1 VKWKKEEILTE
12 NKKIKIH
19 IKNNHG
25 RPGTFPCD
33 LEGEKNFTIT
43 KEHMKKA
50 LENEPKIKE
59 QIEVFIDWD
68 ENNFETSMYNS
79 EILLTYDFPT
89 KNLKKVAPNLKW
101 VHCTAAGVEHLSPFN
116 WAFDELTITN
126 SSGVHAK
133 KAGEYGLMS
142 ILMLQNHIP
151 KIISN
156 QKNKKFISLFSNPIA
171 GKNIVLIGTG
181 SLGSSMAK
189 LVEPLGAN
197 IIGVNKKGKSVEGC
211 SKIITIDKIEMVL
224 PEADFLYLA
233 LPETSETKNLINR
246 KRLDLLKPSCGIVN
260 IGRQSVLDYD
270 VLCEKLDKK
279 EIAGAILDVFKP
291 EPIEAESKL
300 WHTPN
305 LIITPHV
312 SSDDNG
318 NYVKMTLDLFV
329 KNLKLFMNNKGLIN
343 KIDKNLGY

>member
-1 VKWKKEEILTE
+1 MEILTH

-25 RPGTFPCD
+25 RSGTFPCD

-43 KEHMKKA
+43 KEHLDKA
-50 LENEPKIKE
+50 LENQPKIKKQVE
-59 QIEVFIDWD
+59 FFIDWD
-68 ENNFETSMYNS
+68 EDNFSSSMS
-79 EILLTYDFPT
+79 SSKILLTYDFPT
-89 KNLKKVAPNLKW
+89 SNLEKIAPNLKW
-101 VHCTAAGVEHLSPFN
+101 IHCTAAGVEHLSPFS
-116 WAFDELTITN
+116 WASKKLIITN

-142 ILMLQNHIP
+142 VLMLQNHMP
-151 KIISN
+151 RIITN
-156 QKNKKFISLFSNPIA
+156 QKNKEFVSLFSNPIA
-171 GKNIVLIGTG
+171 GKNIVLVGTG

-197 IIGVNKKGKSVEGC
+197 IIGVNKKGKPVEGC
-211 SKIITIDKIEMVL
+211 SKVITIEKIDTVL
-224 PEADFLYLA
+224 PKADILYLA

-246 KRLDLLKPSCGIVN
+246 KRLDLLKPTCGIVN

-270 VLCEKLDKK
+270 ALCEKLNKK
-279 EIAGAILDVFKP
+279 EIAAAILDVFTT
-291 EPIEAESKL
+291 EPIDKNSKL

-305 LIITPHV
+305 LVITPHV

-329 KNLKLFMNNKGLIN
+329 KNLKLFIENKELVN